1 MDEKK
6 QPMGAPSQEEQLE
19 LFFYRFR
26 HNYYRAEQVY
36 RRLHTKKGNFSFK
49 LEWNKEKGGQVSY
62 NVPNEQT
69 AKEFAVSM
77 SCFLLPDSFLNID
90 NLLRTLQQLS
100 TNTQYQEFLIN
111 VEQCLNKVK

>member
-6 QPMGAPSQEEQLE
+6 QPMGAPSQDEQLE
-19 LFFYRFR
+19 LFFYLFR

-36 RRLHTKKGNFSFK
+36 RRLYKKKGNFSFK
-49 LEWNKEKGGQVSY
+49 LEWNKEKGGKVSY
-62 NVPNEQT
+62 NVPDEQT

-77 SCFLLPDSFLNID
+77 SRFLLPDSFLNID

-100 TNTQYQEFLIN
+100 TDTQYQEFLIN
-111 VEQCLNKVK
+111 VNNILTK

>member
-6 QPMGAPSQEEQLE
+6 QPMGAPSQDEQLE
-19 LFFYRFR
+19 LFFYLFR

-36 RRLHTKKGNFSFK
+36 RRLYKKKGNFSFK
-49 LEWNKEKGGQVSY
+49 LEWNKEKGGKVSY
-62 NVPNEQT
+62 NVPDEQT

-77 SCFLLPDSFLNID
+77 SRFLLPDSSLNID

-100 TNTQYQEFLIN
+100 TDTQYQEFLIN
-111 VEQCLNKVK
+111 VNNILTK